1 MKLISK
7 GFFVAAGLVFVGFIN
22 HAQAITLHTLKIE
35 ASVDPGAQIVEN
47 IKLFNDQEKTLV
59 LYPFTEA
66 FKDSGDESGNPT
78 FVPVDPAVD
87 ALPNWIIFNSEVY
100 SIEPGQYL
108 EFPVV
113 INIPQNAEPGGH
125 YGVIFFG
132 TVPQSESRK
141 TGVQLGMKIGVLVI
155 VDVAGDAQEEVSLLS
170 FQTKGN
176 QLLFNHLPVTFET
189 RLKNDGNVHV
199 KPSGM
204 ITIRNL
210 FGGVAAEI
218 PFNSQDGN
226 LLPKTKRKYEDIWYK
241 DLQFYDVGAA
251 SDSNQSFFDKLK
263 LEWNNFAL
271 GYYKATVKMNVGRHA
286 ENYLVADTGFWVLP
300 WRVVTIGIL
309 LLVFLVL
316 IFKIYNSLVMKKA
329 YQKAKK
335 DLASKNQ
342 KNKN

>member
-1 MKLISK
+1 MKWIFQ
-7 GFFVAAGLVFVGFIN
+7 GFLVAFGFVLLGFVN
-22 HAQAITLHTLKIE
+22 QAQAITLHTLKIE
-35 ASVDPGAQIVEN
+35 ASVEPGAQIVEN

-78 FVPVDPAVD
+78 FVPVDPDRDV
-87 ALPNWIIFNSEVY
+87 LPNWVIFNSEVY
-100 SIEPGQYL
+100 SIAPGEYL
-108 EFPVV
+108 EFPVI
-113 INIPQNAEPGGH
+113 INIPKNAEPGGH

-155 VDVAGDAQEEVSLLS
+155 IDVAGDAQEDVSLLS
-170 FQTKGN
+170 FQTKGD
-176 QLLFNHLPVTFET
+176 QSLFNHLPVTFET
-189 RLKNDGNVHV
+189 RLQNDGNVHV
-199 KPSGM
+199 KPSGV

-210 FGGVAAEI
+210 FGGVATEI

-226 LLPKTKRKYEDIWYK
+226 LLPETKRKYEDIWFK
-241 DLQFYDVGAA
+241 DLQFYDVGEA
-251 SDSNQSFFDKLK
+251 SDSNQSFLDKLK

-286 ENYLVADTGFWVLP
+286 ENYLAADTGFWVFP
-300 WRVVTIGIL
+300 WRVLTISIL
-309 LLVFLVL
+309 LFVFLIL

-335 DLASKNQ
+335 DLASK
-342 KNKN
+342 KSKE

>member
-1 MKLISK
+1 MKWIFQ
-7 GFFVAAGLVFVGFIN
+7 GFLAAIGFVFLGFVSQ
-22 HAQAITLHTLKIE
+22 AQAITLHTLKIE
-35 ASVDPGAQIVEN
+35 ASVEPGAQIVEN

-78 FVPVDPAVD
+78 FVPVDPDMD
-87 ALPNWIIFNSEVY
+87 ALPNWVIFNSEVY
-100 SIEPGQYL
+100 SIAPGEYL
-108 EFPVV
+108 EFPVI
-113 INIPQNAEPGGH
+113 INIPKNAEPGGH

-155 VDVAGDAQEEVSLLS
+155 IDVAGDAQEDVSLLS
-170 FQTKGN
+170 FQTKGD
-176 QLLFNHLPVTFET
+176 QSLFNHLPVTFET
-189 RLKNDGNVHV
+189 RLQNDGNVHV
-199 KPSGM
+199 KPSGV

-226 LLPKTKRKYEDIWYK
+226 LLPETKRKYEDIWYK
-241 DLQFYDVGAA
+241 DLQFYDAGES
-251 SDSNQSFFDKLK
+251 SDSNQSFLDKLK

-286 ENYLVADTGFWVLP
+286 ENYLAADTGFWVFP
-300 WRVVTIGIL
+300 WRVMTVGIL

-335 DLASKNQ
+335 DLASK
-342 KNKN
+342 KSKE